1 MNQAAFWQNV
11 TVAGPLDCW
20 LWTRAKHEFGY
31 GVVYIDGV
39 RWKAHR
45 FAYTDRVG
53 PIPAGLDI
61 LHACDNPPCCNP
73 AHLKPGTN
81 ADNFADMV
89 AKGRHSDRLGTLPDY
104 QLAAELGVSKTVVMR
119 RRQSLNIPSA
129 PGRGRK
135 PRFYRLPLIFGG
147 PGNLR
152 RSAGGWGGNPGRY
165 SRNRFDTLTSPTSA
179 ASSSGAIASKS
190 LTKAVFGT
198 KPGPSIRY

>member
-89 AKGRHSDRLGTLPDY
+89 AKGRHSPPPYMGGWNKKPLPADRLGTLPDY

-119 RRQSLNIPSA
+119 RRQSLNIPSYA
-129 PGRGRK
+129 ERTGHNGR
-135 PRFYRLPLIFGG
+135 FGVDG
-147 PGNLR
+147 KTVESVRWKNAR
-152 RSAGGWGGNPGRY
+152 R
-165 SRNRFDTLTSPTSA
+165 
-179 ASSSGAIASKS
+179 
-190 LTKAVFGT
+190 
-198 KPGPSIRY
+198 